1 MQLRVNTTAKHFVK
15 KCFQLKNL
23 IGIIS
28 LFLLYLMVIR
38 TSYYST
44 QKREQSGKDDSSVV
58 VEKAVKSRRG
68 SEGERKKISIN
79 ISNLKLEA
87 VKNIPLVTPHK
98 CIETA
103 ALHKGEVKTQFTFNT
118 CYNK

>member
-38 TSYYST
+38 TSYDST
-44 QKREQSGKDDSSVV
+44 KIEQSGKDDSSVV
-58 VEKAVKSRRG
+58 VEKTVKSGRG